1 MCRGGVHGEE
11 ERVAAGELWGGEG
24 GGGGVA
30 RGGGGEVARAA
41 GSCNGGR
48 GRDSLEGVRTS
59 IVHCVRAAVREHMHI
74 VGAKKK
80 VPTLRT
86 LLLLSSYWLATHS
99 RYMYQGSS
107 QACLEWCSRYGF

>member
-30 RGGGGEVARAA
+30 RGGGEVARAA

-59 IVHCVRAAVREHMHI
+59 IVHCVRVSSS
-74 VGAKKK
+74 K
-80 VPTLRT
+80 RT
-86 LLLLSSYWLATHS
+86 HAYS
-99 RYMYQGSS
+99 RS
-107 QACLEWCSRYGF
+107 